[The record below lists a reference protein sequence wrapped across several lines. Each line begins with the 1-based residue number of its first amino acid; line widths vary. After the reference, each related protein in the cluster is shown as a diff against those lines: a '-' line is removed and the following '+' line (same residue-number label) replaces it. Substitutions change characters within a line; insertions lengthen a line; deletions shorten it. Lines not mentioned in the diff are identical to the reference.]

1 MSYPGKNREGREK
14 KPRLREEKA
23 LALKI
28 IGGCVAAFVVL
39 LALTRLIST
48 RFIGSFLLRSRF
60 PKPLGSRL

>member
-39 LALTRLIST
+39 LALN
-48 RFIGSFLLRSRF
+48 
-60 PKPLGSRL
+60 